1 MLPAMMILALLAAA
15 AAQPAEPPKLAAA
28 TQARATVRIVRGERI
43 SAARIPPDAIVS
55 ETRVKSADGSQS
67 PARLI
72 EFP

>member
-15 AAQPAEPPKLAAA
+15 AVQPAEPPKLAAA
-28 TQARATVRIVRGERI
+28 AQARATVRIVRGERI

-55 ETRVKSADGSQS
+55 ETRVKGADGSQS